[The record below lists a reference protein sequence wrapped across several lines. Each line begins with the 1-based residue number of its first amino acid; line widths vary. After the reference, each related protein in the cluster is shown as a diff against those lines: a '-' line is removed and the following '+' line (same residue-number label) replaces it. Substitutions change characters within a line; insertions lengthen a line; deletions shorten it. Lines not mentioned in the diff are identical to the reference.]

1 MESVIFDGKEYV
13 KASVLAT
20 RFRYTADYLGQLC
33 RGKKVDARL
42 VGRAW
47 YINLDSLNL
56 HRSGRYK
63 TAPAKEEAEFSVRKP
78 PSHYLSRIDVE
89 PILRKK
95 TVSLVK
101 STKGV
106 WTELSVKYEEDDHSL
121 IPRVN
126 KEAVSKNIPV
136 NPAEAERVKIQ
147 KEKSP
152 ITSFKA
158 EELPEVYLRGAINI
172 AGLEEATEAP
182 PEIIE
187 KKEPEIKLERIPE
200 NFKPKQVFIR
210 QLKKPSVV
218 SSAPVLHKSD
228 MVRPVMPQVTKVPD
242 VSSQKVQD
250 LAIKIPVHKHVINQQ
265 PLVQPTRV
273 AAVPEKRPEN
283 KVLPPVV
290 KRSVLRPINVDM
302 VSEKTAPPN
311 FKPQVVLNNEAKKA
325 APPPAGGGWFT
336 PVLATMVAVGLAVW
350 VMGARAEIFAE
361 RGTYQ
366 EHWKFD
372 IDQLR
377 ERF

>member
-63 TAPAKEEAEFSVRKP
+63 TTPAKEETEFSVRKP

-126 KEAVSKNIPV
+126 KEAISKNIPV
-136 NPAEAERVKIQ
+136 NPADAERVKIQ

-152 ITSFKA
+152 VTSFKA
-158 EELPEVYLRGAINI
+158 EALPEVYLKGSINI

-182 PEIIE
+182 PEISE
-187 KKEPEIKLERIPE
+187 KKEPEIKLERVPVIS
-200 NFKPKQVFIR
+200 KPKQVLIR
-210 QLKKPSVV
+210 QLNKPSAV
-218 SSAPVLHKSD
+218 SPAPAQYKSD
-228 MVRPVMPQVTKVPD
+228 MALPVRSQVTKVSD
-242 VSSQKVQD
+242 ASSQKVQD
-250 LAIKIPVHKHVINQQ
+250 LAIKIPVHRHAINQQ
-265 PLVQPTRV
+265 PLVRPNKV
-273 AAVPEKRPEN
+273 VKAPEIRPGN
-283 KVLPPVV
+283 KVLPPTV

-302 VSEKTAPPN
+302 VSENAAPPN
-311 FKPQVVLNNEAKKA
+311 FKPQIVLNNEAKKA
-325 APPPAGGGWFT
+325 VPSPAGGGWLA
-336 PVLATMVAVGLAVW
+336 PVFATVVAICLAGW
-350 VMGARAEIFAE
+350 VLGAQAEVFVE
-361 RGTYQ
+361 QSTYQ

-372 IDQLR
+372 INQLR
-377 ERF
+377 DRL

>member
-63 TAPAKEEAEFSVRKP
+63 SAPAKEEAEFSVRKP

-106 WTELSVKYEEDDHSL
+106 WTELSVKYEGDDHSL

-136 NPAEAERVKIQ
+136 NPADAERVKIQ

-158 EELPEVYLRGAINI
+158 EALPEVYLRGAINV

-182 PEIIE
+182 PEIVE
-187 KKEPEIKLERIPE
+187 KIEPEIKLERIPE
-200 NFKPKQVFIR
+200 TPKPKQVFIR
-210 QLKKPSVV
+210 QLKKPLAVNPTLPTAGV
-218 SSAPVLHKSD
+218 SRAPLS
-228 MVRPVMPQVTKVPD
+228 QVTRVPD
-242 VSSQKVQD
+242 TGSQRVQD
-250 LAIKIPVHKHVINQQ
+250 IAIKIPFHKHAINQQ
-265 PLVQPTRV
+265 PLVHPTPLV
-273 AAVPEKRPEN
+273 ATTEKRPEN
-283 KVLPPVV
+283 KVFAPVV
-290 KRSVLRPINVDM
+290 KRSVLRPINVD
-302 VSEKTAPPN
+302 VVNEKVAPPN

-325 APPPAGGGWFT
+325 VTPPAGGGWFT
-336 PVLATMVAVGLAVW
+336 PIFGSGVAILIAVW
-350 VMGARAEIFAE
+350 ILGARAEISAE

-372 IDQLR
+372 IDLLR